1 MKKKLIFLFTVMLV
15 SVVVTGCTENV
26 NKTKEEQIVNKNE
39 EVIKNQTVEVFSF
52 SKTSLV
58 YSGGTSTLITSVKNN
73 SSKTEYIKSFN
84 IIVKDANGNLVVT
97 MLGYIGE
104 EIPAGETRQ
113 ITSNTD
119 LNLSK
124 AVSIEY
130 TINR

>member
-1 MKKKLIFLFTVMLV
+1 MKKRLIFLFIIMLV

-39 EVIKNQTVEVFSF
+39 EVIKDQTVEVFSF

-124 AVSIEY
+124 AGSIEY